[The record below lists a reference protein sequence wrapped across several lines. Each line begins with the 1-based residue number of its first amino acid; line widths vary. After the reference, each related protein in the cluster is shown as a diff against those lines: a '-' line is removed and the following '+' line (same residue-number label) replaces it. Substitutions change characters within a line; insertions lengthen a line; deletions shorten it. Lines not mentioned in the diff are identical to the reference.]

1 MTSQAPDCSLTG
13 PPPYN
18 LRGCDLSGRNLFGK
32 DLTNAQLQ
40 NAKLLG
46 TTFNGVVSMD
56 GADLSGA
63 IIGSGTDFT
72 GCDLSKTNF
81 GPAPNF
87 GTSDLYLTKFVA
99 ATLPY
104 ATLKN
109 LKKQWLY
116 LDLSRAVIHDLP
128 TDLSGL
134 VVTRSNLKGF
144 TFTNRALQGAQ
155 FTGTILQDADF
166 SGALLTSSVFS
177 GCDLTSAKFVGAEI
191 SKGNFTEGTLN
202 RADFTGASLTQAKFG
217 KAGPMDG
224 TRFDN
229 TDATSC
235 FMLLGAPPNF
245 STDPKNLTSFRGAK
259 LKIFPAFVHRWACL
273 DLTGAT
279 FVDLEDFRMK
289 SPTDPPMLV
298 QLQAQHAVLTGLD
311 LSKVNLDG
319 CDLTGATLT
328 SAKFN
333 GAHLIGARMC
343 GAQSTCELF
352 RIPKTSS
359 DYQPLLDALRD
370 NTSAAVARIF
380 AAHGHPVGE
389 ARVASKRPSQW
400 WTVSDASTVYT
411 VIRGTSADSEPLIV
425 FRLNQITQFKGA
437 SLKGAMVSPN
447 DGRPTALRGAIFD
460 GATMDHADFSG
471 ADLGQVNP
479 YDPDTAAQF
488 KGASMNF
495 TALSQAN
502 LTGAQLTG
510 TVYLHGANLTCTTLK
525 DADLS
530 GAQLGAL
537 AEFFRV
543 AQTSGDYSTLFSAL
557 QRNDAPGVA
566 ATFKKYGAT
575 VQSSTTTVRT
585 DFDGR
590 SWTIADKSSQKD
602 YTVLN
607 WASSDGATF
616 LIVSTPTG
624 AATLTG
630 AYMPNARLVDT
641 NLYGVS
647 AAHLQLYGPRARLD
661 GAILDLCQLANANL
675 AGSAMGV
682 KSLYRVDLSYA
693 NLINAKLMGADLS
706 NGVTLSFA
714 NLQGTDFT
722 DAKLNGANLV
732 DAAVAVP
739 VTSSGIAGSYLF
751 SIEPTE
757 RAYSSVLAELE
768 AAAPSSVPITLAS
781 STGTIAESV
790 GNLEKGNI
798 DPLRPLF
805 NKRGISLPP
814 GATIKP
820 TGDENAWQI
829 IIGETAA
836 PGAYT
841 VWHGLDSLGAD
852 ALLAGPSMPNL
863 QRVWGTNLQQA
874 CGKKSAVSSSLRWQA
889 TVSRVGMG
897 PNQWK
902 IDNDQD
908 NPNNMSLGYTT
919 VLVTKDSDNSL
930 AFYGT
935 TLHIEQMG
943 DGNKRQ
949 IVILTYKQT
958 QLSAKEL
965 GDNTICPNTQT
976 LSSNNKQK
984 VSWERMMRA
993 SKRPAPPTCVPS
1005 PYGNCPQISVS
1016 TATEA
1021 QTRS

>member
-1 MTSQAPDCSLTG
+1 M
-13 PPPYN
+13 
-18 LRGCDLSGRNLFGK
+18 FGK

-63 IIGSGTDFT
+63 IIGGGTDFT

-87 GTSDLYLTKFVA
+87 GTSDLYLTKFVG

-116 LDLSRAVIHDLP
+116 LDLSRAVILDLP

-144 TFTNRALQGAQ
+144 TFTNRALQCAQ
-155 FTGTILQDADF
+155 FKGTILQDADF
-166 SGALLTSSVFS
+166 SGASLTSSAFS
-177 GCDLTSAKFVGAEI
+177 GCDLTSAKFVGAQI
-191 SKGNFTEGTLN
+191 GKGNFTEGTLN
-202 RADFTGASLTQAKFG
+202 RADFTGADLTGAGFG
-217 KAGPMDG
+217 KAGPMNG

-235 FMLLGAPPNF
+235 FMLVGAPPNF

-259 LKIFPAFVHRWACL
+259 LKIFPGLYRRWTCL

-279 FVDLEDFRMK
+279 FVDLKDYRG
-289 SPTDPPMLV
+289 DLG

-311 LSKVNLDG
+311 LSNVNLDG
-319 CDLTGATLT
+319 CDLTEATLT
-328 SAKFN
+328 GAKFN
-333 GAHLIGARMC
+333 GAHLIGARMR

-380 AAHGHPVGE
+380 AERGHPVAE
-389 ARVASKRPSQW
+389 ARVAIKRPSQW

-425 FRLNQITQFKGA
+425 FRLNLITQFKGA
-437 SLKGAMVSPN
+437 LLKGAMGSPN
-447 DGRPTALRGAIFD
+447 NGRPTALRGAIFD
-460 GATMDHADFSG
+460 GATMDDADFSG

-488 KGASMNF
+488 KGASMNC

-510 TVYLHGANLTCTTLK
+510 TVYLHGANLTCATLK
-525 DADLS
+525 DADLT

-537 AEFFRV
+537 AELFRV

-590 SWTIADKSSQKD
+590 SWRIADKSSQKD

-661 GAILDLCQLANANL
+661 GAILDLCQLPNANF

-682 KSLYRVDLSYA
+682 KSLYWVDLSYA
-693 NLINAKLMGADLS
+693 NLINAKLTGADLS

-714 NLQGTDFT
+714 NVQGTDFT

-739 VTSSGIAGSYLF
+739 VTSSGIAGTYLF
-751 SIEPTE
+751 SIGPTE
-757 RAYSSVLAELE
+757 QAYSSVLAELE
-768 AAAPSSVPITLAS
+768 AAAPSSVPITLTS

-790 GNLEKGNI
+790 GNLQKGAI
-798 DPLRPLF
+798 DPLRRLF
-805 NKRGISLPP
+805 NDRKISLPP

-820 TGDENAWQI
+820 TGDEYAWQI
-829 IIGETAA
+829 ITGETVA
-836 PGAYT
+836 PGDYI
-841 VWHGLDSLGAD
+841 VWHGLDSLGVD

-874 CGKKSAVSSSLRWQA
+874 CGKKSAVASSLRWQA
-889 TVSRVGMG
+889 TVSRVGPG
-897 PNQWK
+897 PDQWK

-908 NPNNMSLGYTT
+908 NPNNMSLGYTS

-943 DGNKRQ
+943 DSTKRQ

-958 QLSAKEL
+958 QLSAKEV

-984 VSWERMMRA
+984 VPWERMMRA